1 MRRYLAALRRRD
13 FGLLWFGAAASILG
27 DGMTLVALVWLMLE
41 RTGSALDVGWLTF
54 AYAAPVV
61 VGGLGAG
68 VLLDRFDPRAVMAVD
83 SLGRGLLMA
92 SVPVLELLGGVPT
105 WWLFVVA
112 AGYGLLK
119 MVPLAGVPALIPRL
133 LDDDDLTTGNAL
145 ESISYGVAGIAGPA
159 LAGVLIA
166 AIGAPA
172 VIGLDA
178 ATYFFFLACLLL
190 MRRPPALVR
199 AQGER
204 PASGERAVRGLGLVA
219 AGRVVIASPA
229 IVATTLM
236 FMAANVGEG
245 IFAVVM
251 PVYALEALGG
261 TAAEYGAILAVFSVG
276 ILAGSIVVGALATPV
291 RLGRAIAA
299 AQAVA
304 GVVLLGY
311 LARPDLLPSLA
322 IAGVFGL
329 AGSPLTIWAQTLRMR
344 IIPPELRGRV
354 FAILRTL
361 MQSTAPVGG
370 IVAGVLVSG
379 AGIEAAIVAATV
391 VTTVPGLLG
400 LVVPALG
407 LAGGGGG
414 DGAGPAQEALV
425 ATEALQRV

>member
-13 FGLLWFGAAASILG
+13 FGLLWFGATASILG
-27 DGMTLVALVWLMLE
+27 DGMTLVALVWLVLE

-61 VGGLGAG
+61 LGGLGAG
-68 VLLDRFDPRAVMAVD
+68 VLLDRFDPRTVMAWD
-83 SLGRGLLMA
+83 SLGRGLLMG

-178 ATYFFFLACLLL
+178 ATYFVFLACLLL
-190 MRRPPALVR
+190 MRRPPSAVR
-199 AQGER
+199 ADAEDRGHAAR
-204 PASGERAVRGLGLVA
+204 PRGLGLGA
-219 AGRVVIASPA
+219 AAKVVIASPA

-251 PVYALEALGG
+251 PIYALEALGG

-276 ILAGSIVVGALATPV
+276 PLAGSIVVGALSTPV

-304 GVVLLGY
+304 GVVLLGF

-322 IAGVFGL
+322 LAGVFGL

-344 IIPPELRGRV
+344 IIPPDLRGRV

-379 AGIEAAIVAATV
+379 AGIEAALVAATV

-400 LVVPALG
+400 LVVPALRLHG
-407 LAGGGGG
+407 GAGT
-414 DGAGPAQEALV
+414 GPAQEAP
-425 ATEALQRV
+425 EALQRV